1 MNIAGRGYAIKKSQR
16 KDVTLFS
23 FVTWHTAHL
32 TLDLSLAAA
41 AFYRIQ
47 NEDSWQPAELSIRGW
62 WTWEVKGKKPHFF
75 NCRVPVY
82 LEAPEKVMTNNK

>member
-1 MNIAGRGYAIKKSQR
+1 MNIAGREYAIKKSQR

-47 NEDSWQPAELSIRGW
+47 NEDGWQLAELSILCW
-62 WTWEVKGKKPHFF
+62 WTCEEKKKSHI
-75 NCRVPVY
+75 
-82 LEAPEKVMTNNK
+82 

>member
-47 NEDSWQPAELSIRGW
+47 NEDG
-62 WTWEVKGKKPHFF
+62 
-75 NCRVPVY
+75 
-82 LEAPEKVMTNNK
+82 